1 MRLQSA
7 RQRLAKAPSALKS
20 NVDSY
25 TALVCQHTTRLLLPR
40 VAECIDNINYE
51 NYHIP
56 DLIHNHRKLKERVGY
71 FDVAGADE
79 YGDEQYEDER
89 TADTYDEIDL
99 PFRLITDLDEYKR
112 LKLINELFN
121 SAVNNKTIPF
131 SKFKRAL
138 TQQQYESYIENLTK
152 VVEMSE
158 AMYGSGMPDVLH
170 SYIAYVKDADFQFN
184 KFESMNDKRSRG
196 RAIYKSGA
204 VKKTEEKAEK
214 LYELALERLAEI
226 YSSASEAEKSEFS
239 FWFDREITIEQ
250 GVNTTHS
257 NDCVGVPRVK
267 GSKSINALDTGLPK
281 LSSRL
286 KKRECQL
293 HALVEA
299 AFALTYE
306 YTFVDE
312 VVELTEEQ
320 KILLNKRFNLLK
332 SISNN

>member
-1 MRLQSA
+1 VC
-7 RQRLAKAPSALKS
+7 QRLAKVPSALKS

-25 TALVCQHTTRLLLPR
+25 AALVCQHTTRLLLPR

-89 TADTYDEIDL
+89 TAETYDEIDL
-99 PFRLITDLDEYKR
+99 PFRLITDLDECKR

-138 TQQQYESYIENLTK
+138 THQQYESYIESLTK

-158 AMYGSGMPDVLH
+158 IKYGDGMPDVLR

-184 KFESMNDKRSRG
+184 KFESMSGKSLG
-196 RAIYKSGA
+196 RARYKSGV
-204 VKKTEEKAEK
+204 VKKIEQKAEK
-214 LYELALERLAEI
+214 LYETALERLAEI
-226 YSSASEAEKSEFS
+226 YSSASEAEKFELNS
-239 FWFDREITIEQ
+239 WFDREITIER
-250 GVNTTHS
+250 GVDMTHS
-257 NDCVGVPRVK
+257 IDCVGVPRVR
-267 GSKSINALDTGLPK
+267 GSKSINALATGLPK

-293 HALVEA
+293 HALLEA
-299 AFALTYE
+299 AFSLTYE
-306 YTFVDE
+306 NTFIEE
-312 VVELTEEQ
+312 VVEFTEEQ
-320 KILLNKRFNLLK
+320 KNRLDKQFKFLRSLRDN
-332 SISNN
+332 

>member
-1 MRLQSA
+1 MC
-7 RQRLAKAPSALKS
+7 QRLAKAPNALKS
-20 NVDSY
+20 NVDSHA
-25 TALVCQHTTRLLLPR
+25 ALVCQHTTRLLLPR

-56 DLIHNHRKLKERVGY
+56 VLIHNHRKLKERVGY
-71 FDVAGADE
+71 FDVAGAGE
-79 YGDEQYEDER
+79 YCEEQYEDER
-89 TADTYDEIDL
+89 TTDTYDEIDL

-121 SAVNNKTIPF
+121 SAVNDKTIPF

-138 TQQQYESYIENLTK
+138 TQQQYESYIESLTK

-158 AMYGSGMPDVLH
+158 IKYGDGMPDVLH

-184 KFESMNDKRSRG
+184 KFESMSSKRSVG
-196 RAIYKSGA
+196 RARYKSGV
-204 VKKTEEKAEK
+204 VKKTEQKAEK
-214 LYELALERLAEI
+214 LYELALERLGEI
-226 YSSASEAEKSEFS
+226 YSMASEAEKYELNS
-239 FWFDREITIEQ
+239 WFDREITIER
-250 GVNTTHS
+250 GVDMTHS
-257 NDCVGVPRVK
+257 IDCVGVPRVR

-306 YTFVDE
+306 YTFVEE

-320 KILLNKRFNLLK
+320 KIRLNKRFNFLK
-332 SISNN
+332 SIRNN

>member
-1 MRLQSA
+1 MHL
-7 RQRLAKAPSALKS
+7 RLAKARDGKVS
-20 NVDSY
+20 NVDRH
-25 TALVCQHTTRLLLPR
+25 TALVCQHTTRMLLPS

-71 FDVAGADE
+71 IDSAGAGE
-79 YGDEQYEDER
+79 YSDKHYVDER
-89 TADTYDEIDL
+89 TPDTYAEIDL
-99 PFRLITDLDEYKR
+99 PFRLITDLDECKR
-112 LKLINELFN
+112 LKLINDLFN
-121 SAVNNKTIPF
+121 SAINNKTISI

-138 TQQQYESYIENLTK
+138 TQQQYESYIESLTK

-158 AMYGSGMPDVLH
+158 IQYGNGMPDVLH
-170 SYIAYVKDADFQFN
+170 SYLAYVKDADFQFN
-184 KFESMNDKRSRG
+184 KFESMSGKRG
-196 RAIYKSGA
+196 AGIAVYKSGI

-226 YSSASEAEKSEFS
+226 YSSASEAEKFELNS
-239 FWFDREITIEQ
+239 WFDREITIER
-250 GVNTTHS
+250 GAEMTHTI
-257 NDCVGVPRVK
+257 DCVGVPRVK

-299 AFALTYE
+299 AFHIAYE
-306 YTFVDE
+306 YKYVEE
-312 VVELTEEQ
+312 VVEFTEEQ
-320 KILLNKRFNLLK
+320 KIQLNKRLSFLK
-332 SISNN
+332 STREY

>member
-1 MRLQSA
+1 MC
-7 RQRLAKAPSALKS
+7 QRLAKAPSALKS
-20 NVDSY
+20 NVDSHA
-25 TALVCQHTTRLLLPR
+25 ALVCQHTTRLLLPR

-56 DLIHNHRKLKERVGY
+56 VLIHNHRKLKERVGY

-79 YGDEQYEDER
+79 YGEEQYEDER
-89 TADTYDEIDL
+89 TTDTYDEIDL

-121 SAVNNKTIPF
+121 SAVNVKTIPF

-138 TQQQYESYIENLTK
+138 TQQQYESYIESLTK
-152 VVEMSE
+152 VVDMSE
-158 AMYGSGMPDVLH
+158 IKYGDGMPDVLH

-184 KFESMNDKRSRG
+184 KFESMSGKSVG
-196 RAIYKSGA
+196 RARYKSGV
-204 VKKTEEKAEK
+204 VKKTEQKAEK
-214 LYELALERLAEI
+214 LYEIALERLSEI
-226 YSSASEAEKSEFS
+226 YSSASEAEKFELNS
-239 FWFDREITIEQ
+239 WFDREITIER
-250 GVNTTHS
+250 GVDMTHS
-257 NDCVGVPRVK
+257 IDCVGVPRVR

-306 YTFVDE
+306 YTFAEE
-312 VVELTEEQ
+312 VVELTDEQ
-320 KILLNKRFNLLK
+320 RIRLNNSFKFLK
-332 SISNN
+332 SIRDN

>member
-1 MRLQSA
+1 M
-7 RQRLAKAPSALKS
+7 
-20 NVDSY
+20 
-25 TALVCQHTTRLLLPR
+25 LLPR

-56 DLIHNHRKLKERVGY
+56 ELIHNHRKLKERDGY
-71 FDVAGADE
+71 FDVAGAGG
-79 YGDEQYEDER
+79 YGEEHYVDER
-89 TADTYDEIDL
+89 TTDTYDEIDL
-99 PFRLITDLDEYKR
+99 PFRLITDVDECKR

-121 SAVNNKTIPF
+121 SAVNNKTISL

-138 TQQQYESYIENLTK
+138 TKQQYESYIESLTK

-158 AMYGSGMPDVLH
+158 IQYGNGMPDVLH

-184 KFESMNDKRSRG
+184 KFESMSGKRGAG
-196 RAIYKSGA
+196 RAVYKSGV
-204 VKKTEEKAEK
+204 VKKTEDKAEK

-226 YSSASEAEKSEFS
+226 YSSASESEKFELNS
-239 FWFDREITIEQ
+239 WFDREITIER
-250 GVNTTHS
+250 GADMTHTI
-257 NDCVGVPRVK
+257 DCVGVPRVK

-293 HALVEA
+293 HALLEA
-299 AFALTYE
+299 AFHITYE
-306 YTFVDE
+306 YNFVEE
-312 VVELTEEQ
+312 VVELTEEH
-320 KILLNKRFNLLK
+320 KIQLNKRLNFLK

>member
-1 MRLQSA
+1 MHLQSGHL
-7 RQRLAKAPSALKS
+7 RPAKAHAAKAS
-20 NVDSY
+20 NVDSL

-71 FDVAGADE
+71 FDVAGDDE
-79 YGDEQYEDER
+79 YGEEQYEDER
-89 TADTYDEIDL
+89 TTDTYDEIDL
-99 PFRLITDLDEYKR
+99 PFRLITDLDECKR

-121 SAVNNKTIPF
+121 SAVNKKTISL

-138 TQQQYESYIENLTK
+138 TQQQYENYIESLTK

-158 AMYGSGMPDVLH
+158 IQYGNGMPDVLH

-184 KFESMNDKRSRG
+184 KYESMSDKRGAG
-196 RAIYKSGA
+196 RAVYKSGV

-214 LYELALERLAEI
+214 LYELALERLGEI
-226 YSSASEAEKSEFS
+226 YSSASEAEKFELNS
-239 FWFDREITIEQ
+239 WFDREITIER
-250 GVNTTHS
+250 GTDMTHS
-257 NDCVGVPRVK
+257 IDCVGVPRVK

-299 AFALTYE
+299 AFELTYD
-306 YTFVDE
+306 YTFVEE
-312 VVELTEEQ
+312 VAELTEEH
-320 KILLNKRFNLLK
+320 KIQLNKRLNLLK

>member
-1 MRLQSA
+1 MC
-7 RQRLAKAPSALKS
+7 QRLAKVPSALKS
-20 NVDSY
+20 NVDSHA
-25 TALVCQHTTRLLLPR
+25 ALVCQHTTRLLLPL

-71 FDVAGADE
+71 FDDAGAGE
-79 YGDEQYEDER
+79 YGEEHYEDER

-99 PFRLITDLDEYKR
+99 PFRLITDLDECKR

-121 SAVNNKTIPF
+121 SAINNKTIPF

-138 TQQQYESYIENLTK
+138 TQQQYESYIESLTK

-170 SYIAYVKDADFQFN
+170 SYIAYVKEADFQFN
-184 KFESMNDKRSRG
+184 KFESMSSKRSTG
-196 RAIYKSGA
+196 RAVYKSDVVA
-204 VKKTEEKAEK
+204 STERKAET
-214 LYELALERLAEI
+214 LYEKALERLAEI
-226 YSSASEAEKSEFS
+226 YSTASGADKSQFS

-250 GVNTTHS
+250 GVDTTHS

-267 GSKSINALDTGLPK
+267 GSKSINVLDTGLPK

-293 HALVEA
+293 NALVEA

-306 YTFVDE
+306 YTFVE
-312 VVELTEEQ
+312 EIVELTEEQ
-320 KILLNKRFNLLK
+320 KNQLTTRFKFLSSLR
-332 SISNN
+332 NN